1 MKARVAT
8 TDAREKKALA
18 LLGVLPLSVLLLFH
32 LWQEWS
38 VFGGRAAFVVRHG
51 ATSTGM
57 ATLLEGLLF
66 VVPMLAWVVLLG
78 RAVVR
83 GAALPGQAREG
94 DPPLARLLGG
104 VVRFVSP
111 LAALYFV
118 VHAGTYFG
126 GRVAHGESPL
136 WAYDL
141 LRTTMGQP
149 LWLVLNG
156 VGVTASCWHL
166 AATLPDGLEAAGIVG
181 PEGRR
186 SAYWVTAVLGACL
199 FVLYAQLAGWL
210 ATGVGTFWPIEL
222 VSPDAT

>member
-1 MKARVAT
+1 MG

-18 LLGVLPLSVLLLFH
+18 VLGALPIAFLLLFH

-38 VFGGRAAFVVRHG
+38 VFGGRTSFVVRHG
-51 ATSTGM
+51 ATSTPF
-57 ATLLEGLLF
+57 ATLLEVLLF
-66 VVPMLAWVVLLG
+66 VLPMAAWVALLG
-78 RAVVR
+78 RAIAGGR
-83 GAALPGQAREG
+83 ALPGQPREG
-94 DPPLARLLGG
+94 DPPLVRLLGG

-111 LAALYFV
+111 VAALFFL

-126 GRVAHGESPL
+126 GRLARGESPL

-141 LRTTMGQP
+141 LHTTMGQP

-156 VGVTASCWHL
+156 LGVSASCWHL
-166 AATLPDGLEAAGIVG
+166 AATLPDGLEAAGLVG
-181 PEGRR
+181 AEGRR
-186 SAYWVTAVLGACL
+186 SAYWVSAVLGLCL

-222 VSPDAT
+222 VSPDAA